1 MEEINNSIY
10 PIMRFSEILD
20 SPPRNGIYKS
30 KEYQGHGTKMVKM
43 NELFGCRWIR
53 ATQNNFDRLDLNE
66 KEKSKLLLIDEDLL
80 FSRTSVVADGV
91 GKCSI
96 VYVYL
101 EELIY
106 DSNIIRIRLDK
117 QKANPIYYFYYF
129 NSPQGREQVKSLSS
143 GAAVTTVTG
152 NKIISLDV
160 PYPPLPTQH
169 KIAATLSAYD
179 DLIENNT
186 RRIKIL
192 EEMAQALYR
201 EWFVHFRFP
210 GHETVRMVD
219 SPLGRIPEG
228 WEVKKLGETCQIIMG
243 QSPKSEFYNEVGKG
257 LPFHQGVTDFGSR
270 FPTHRVYCIV
280 QNRIAEAGDILFSVR
295 APVGRINIADKTI
308 VIGRGLSAIR
318 SNNDHQIFVFQQ
330 LTELFQEEDSMG
342 GGTIFKSVTKED
354 MNSIKLIIPDN
365 LLLKEFQNIVGP
377 MFSQLYNLAYRN
389 CNLRRTRD
397 LLLPKLISGGLD
409 VEDLNINTR
418 NLNT

>member
-1 MEEINNSIY
+1 
-10 PIMRFSEILD
+10 
-20 SPPRNGIYKS
+20 
-30 KEYQGHGTKMVKM
+30 
-43 NELFGCRWIR
+43 
-53 ATQNNFDRLDLNE
+53 
-66 KEKSKLLLIDEDLL
+66 
-80 FSRTSVVADGV
+80 
-91 GKCSI
+91 
-96 VYVYL
+96 
-101 EELIY
+101 
-106 DSNIIRIRLDK
+106 
-117 QKANPIYYFYYF
+117 
-129 NSPQGREQVKSLSS
+129 
-143 GAAVTTVTG
+143 
-152 NKIISLDV
+152 
-160 PYPPLPTQH
+160 
-169 KIAATLSAYD
+169 
-179 DLIENNT
+179 
-186 RRIKIL
+186 
-192 EEMAQALYR
+192 MAQALYR

-377 MFSQLYNLAYRN
+377 MFSQLYNLEYRN